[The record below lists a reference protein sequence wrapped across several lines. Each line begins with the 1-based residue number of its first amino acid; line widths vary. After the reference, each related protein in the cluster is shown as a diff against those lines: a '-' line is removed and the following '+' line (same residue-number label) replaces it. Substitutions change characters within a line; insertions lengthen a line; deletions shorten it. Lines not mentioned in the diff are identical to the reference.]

1 MHVQSCDSNLESE
14 IDQIPQSEPYIIVTG
29 KAGEENAQYFVCVEK
44 ALLTE
49 SKSLRDAILDVI
61 CAYYVF
67 DIAYPRSVVGI
78 FLFFQQN
85 VFSLKDSQK
94 PPPCLSKLLQ
104 NIQAV

>member
-14 IDQIPQSEPYIIVTG
+14 IDQIPQSHIWG
-29 KAGEENAQYFVCVEK
+29 KAGKENAQYFVCAEK

-49 SKSLRDAILDVI
+49 SKSLCDAILDVI

-67 DIAYPRSVVGI
+67 DIAYPCSVVGI

-85 VFSLKDSQK
+85 VFGLKDSQK
-94 PPPCLSKLLQ
+94 PPPCLSKSLQ

>member
-1 MHVQSCDSNLESE
+1 
-14 IDQIPQSEPYIIVTG
+14 VTG
-29 KAGEENAQYFVCVEK
+29 KPGEENAQYFVCVEK

-67 DIAYPRSVVGI
+67 DISYPRSLAGI

-85 VFSLKDSQK
+85 VFGIKDSQN
-94 PPPCLSKLLQ
+94 PPPCLSKSLQ
-104 NIQAV
+104 NIEAV